1 MQLRVSRLPAIAC
14 GVICYLLLGAVAA
27 GAQTPQCV
35 TQENGQ
41 PPPANC
47 HVVTVGPG
55 GQTQFRDVDSGFESG
70 GIGNNAVVTV
80 IRVGHAVQWQ
90 FEYTHSSTSG
100 TCDAP
105 VPGICTPNGLW
116 DSTIKGTGTHTVVF
130 NQVGVFTF
138 FCGVHF
144 AAMRGM
150 VVVLDDPD
158 YNLFAADPTFVSS
171 LTATP
176 TLTIFAGGSGNFA
189 GELIS
194 YLQFPSSLRLT
205 CANGDPQLPSG
216 CPTTSTTVTPV
227 AGPLHPFFDVT
238 PFTFPV
244 SQDVGGDYF
253 FDVVA
258 TPLPV
263 GTPQPSPSPFTHRK
277 RVLLR
282 VNDLGLTPP
291 QGLTAYRGDTNVQA
305 TVPAKSIGTFSG
317 NVTTSCSVAPAGL
330 TCQVSP
336 SSFALA
342 AGATQNLTVTFP
354 SGTLIPPNNYT
365 VTVTAS
371 SSATNPGPGAFSRNK
386 DFVAAIKP
394 AESFAVNPTAPISS
408 IAPGTTFTVFVEALG
423 PTGER
428 QTNYTGTVEF
438 SSTDSLATVDGQ
450 ALPATSTFSAVH
462 NGARIFNVTF
472 NSVGPRTIVSTDTT
486 VFQTTGSS
494 PVILVQGTEPDDND
508 IALTSNRAPAKD
520 AYFRNDNVT
529 FTATV
534 TTTTGSPQGKVRF
547 FMGATDLG
555 TVDLPSSGVN
565 PKSAIKTFTDLPIG
579 DYAITAV
586 FEPTPASGLTAN
598 VSTTVVQH
606 RYPSP
611 RCVNDVCPGSH

>member
-1 MQLRVSRLPAIAC
+1 MQTRVFRLPSIAC
-14 GVICYLLLGAVAA
+14 WVMCYLLLGAAAA

-35 TQENGQ
+35 TQENGL

-55 GQTQFRDVDSGFESG
+55 GQTQFRDGDSGFESG

-105 VPGICTPNGLW
+105 IPGICTPNGQW

-130 NQVGVFTF
+130 SQVGVFTF

-176 TLTIFAGGSGNFA
+176 TLTIFAGGSGNFV
-189 GELIS
+189 GQVIS
-194 YLQFPSSLRLT
+194 YLNFSTNLSLT
-205 CANGDPQLPSG
+205 CANGDPRLPSS
-216 CPTTSTTVTPV
+216 CPTTPTSVTPGTNPPNQPFAVTPV
-227 AGPLHPFFDVT
+227 I
-238 PFTFPV
+238 FPV
-244 SQDVGGDYF
+244 SEATGGEYS

-258 TPLPV
+258 TLA
-263 GTPQPSPSPFTHRK
+263 GGLPQPSPSPFTHRK

-291 QGLTAYRGDTNVQA
+291 QGLTAYRGDTNVQV

-317 NVTTSCSVAPAGL
+317 NVTTSCGVAPAGL

-336 SSFALA
+336 SSFTLP
-342 AGATQNLTVTFP
+342 AGGTQNLTVTFP
-354 SGTLIPPNNYT
+354 SGTLIAPNNYT

-371 SSATNPGPGAFSRNK
+371 SSATDPGPGAFSRNK
-386 DFVAAIKP
+386 DFNVALKP
-394 AESFAVNPTAPISS
+394 AEQFAVNPIGS
-408 IAPGTTFTVFVEALG
+408 ITNITPGTSFPVLIEALG
-423 PTGER
+423 PTSAR

-450 ALPATSTFSAVH
+450 ALPATFTFGVANS
-462 NGARIFNVTF
+462 GAKIFNIVF
-472 NSVGPRTIVSTDTT
+472 NSVGPRTIVITDTT
-486 VFQTTGSS
+486 VFETTGSS
-494 PVILVQGTEPDDND
+494 PMIRVEGDEPDDND

-534 TTTTGSPQGKVRF
+534 TTATGSPQGKVRF

-555 TVDLPSSGVN
+555 TVDLPSSGAN
-565 PKSAIKTFTDLPIG
+565 PQTAIKTFTDLPIG